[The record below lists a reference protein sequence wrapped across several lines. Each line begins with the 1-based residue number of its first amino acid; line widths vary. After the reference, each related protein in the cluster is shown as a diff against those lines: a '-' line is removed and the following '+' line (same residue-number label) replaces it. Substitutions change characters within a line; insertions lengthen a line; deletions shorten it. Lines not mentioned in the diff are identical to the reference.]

1 MPKSIKKSP
10 EELRKISNKLRQ
22 IVIDMLTEAKTGH
35 TAGSL
40 GTAEIFSALY
50 FHILKID
57 PANPDKKDRDRF
69 LLSNGHICPI
79 WYATLSE
86 RGYFPKTELWKLRK
100 INSKLQGHPK
110 MGSLPGIE
118 NTSGSLGQGLSQA
131 IGVALAGKMNK
142 ASYRV
147 YCMTGDG
154 ELDEGQI
161 WESAMFAPNKKLD
174 NLIWIIDRNF
184 IQSDGNT
191 EDVLPLENLRDKLES
206 FNWYVLEIDGNNIEE
221 IISACKVAESI
232 NQRPTVIIA
241 NTVPGEGVDFIEN
254 KYQWHGKVPNKKEAE
269 EAKEKLS
276 SII

>member
-40 GTAEIFSALY
+40 GTAEIFTALY

-57 PANPDKKDRDRF
+57 PANPNKKDRDRF

-100 INSKLQGHPK
+100 VNSKLQGHPK

-118 NTSGSLGQGLSQA
+118 NTSGSLGQGLSHA

-174 NLIWIIDRNF
+174 NLTWIIDRNF

-191 EDVLPLENLRDKLES
+191 EDVMPLENLRDKLES

>member
-40 GTAEIFSALY
+40 GTAEIFTALY

-57 PANPDKKDRDRF
+57 PANPNKKDRDRF

-100 INSKLQGHPK
+100 VNSKLQGHPK

-118 NTSGSLGQGLSQA
+118 NTSGSLGQGLSHA

-191 EDVLPLENLRDKLES
+191 EDVMPLENLRDKLES